1 MYRLSRLRYVFP
13 LGLFAALF
21 LDGSLS
27 KIFAG
32 FFFHYPYAMVSQ
44 LVIVWLVCSY
54 FFEGDIQIPLIGFS
68 VVAGIFAIS
77 IIQGSWDCSCSFIQ
91 WLLV

>member
-54 FFEGDIQIPLIGFS
+54 F
-68 VVAGIFAIS
+68 
-77 IIQGSWDCSCSFIQ
+77 
-91 WLLV
+91 

>member
-27 KIFAG
+27 KVFAG

-44 LVIVWLVCSY
+44 LVIAFGWSARI
-54 FFEGDIQIPLIGFS
+54 FEGDVQIPLIEFS
-68 VVAGIFAIS
+68 THRGDF
-77 IIQGSWDCSCSFIQ
+77 
-91 WLLV
+91 L